1 MIFIYIYIFLR
12 DLAVCI
18 KICFFYFSMFWRKPG
33 ILILDLYLYSIKI
46 QTNIDQNTVKRFGKI
61 TDFWNNF
68 FLRNV
73 FFFGLDPA
81 SLCGWAGPSQ
91 PSLVTGPCQWP
102 APAAH
107 ARVIFYTC
115 MNSIKVIKLP
125 SHCSSS
131 FSQIARMKKKQSVAT
146 DDFRCWLPYVFFLFF
161 YILTCIILFAG
172 TENSREHPGFEKVKT
187 MVMVCSLLH
196 CVICL
201 RSVCFFFSFLFSP
214 LCFLTISPLSQF
226 FNTLVSCLPP
236 VFLLTVTSPLSFSFF
251 SFWFLLWLSWL
262 L

>member
-1 MIFIYIYIFLR
+1 MIYIYIYIFLR

-91 PSLVTGPCQWP
+91 PSFVTGPCQWP

-107 ARVIFYTC
+107 ARVIFYAC

-172 TENSREHPGFEKVKT
+172 TENSREHTWFWEGEDDGDGVFSTSLCHLPPF
-187 MVMVCSLLH
+187 SLL
-196 CVICL
+196 L
-201 RSVCFFFSFLFSP
+201 
-214 LCFLTISPLSQF
+214 
-226 FNTLVSCLPP
+226 
-236 VFLLTVTSPLSFSFF
+236 FLLPLLSLMLSHYFST
-251 SFWFLLWLSWL
+251 LSVF
-262 L
+262 